1 MKPLPDMKEI
11 QQEIIPN
18 ANEDLFHP
26 PQSPHSLRRLSAAG
40 RTVRIATALPRSGF
54 GRLLRITHLQQ
65 TR

>member
-18 ANEDLFHP
+18 ANEDLFILLNRLIP
-26 PQSPHSLRRLSAAG
+26 LRRLSAAG